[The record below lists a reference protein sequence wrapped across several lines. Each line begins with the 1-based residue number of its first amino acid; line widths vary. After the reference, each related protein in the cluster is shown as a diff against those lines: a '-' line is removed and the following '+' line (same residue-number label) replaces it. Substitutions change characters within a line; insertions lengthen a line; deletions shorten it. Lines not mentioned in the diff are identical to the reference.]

1 MPKKLDIPQE
11 NELTPEEITPP
22 QETLTKPKSKR
33 QISDAQREHLNNIRI
48 KAMQKK
54 AEMKEETLKAKL
66 AKTIE
71 KKELVKKYDE
81 HTHSRAQASEHTQE
95 KEEVKKDV
103 VKPKKEK
110 KIVYKLA
117 ESSSSSSSDDED
129 EKVVYVKKI
138 KDKSKKQ
145 IHHKQENNDIL
156 ALEGSPARRENTRVW
171 EREYRQNESLDST
184 LYKSSQEILHKR
196 AIEERVRAN
205 LIRWNNAMMPQEY

>member
-11 NELTPEEITPP
+11 NELTPEEIHEIPPP
-22 QETLTKPKSKR
+22 QAKPKR
-33 QISDAQREHLNNIRI
+33 QISDAQREHLNNIRA
-48 KAMQKK
+48 KALQKK

-81 HTHSRAQASEHTQE
+81 YEHSHSRAQASE
-95 KEEVKKDV
+95 EEVKKEV

-117 ESSSSSSSDDED
+117 DSSSSSSSE
-129 EKVVYVKKI
+129 EEEVVYVKKI
-138 KDKSKKQ
+138 KDKNKKQ
-145 IHHKQENNDIL
+145 IHYKKED
-156 ALEGSPARRENTRVW
+156 ENT
-171 EREYRQNESLDST
+171 LDST

-196 AIEERVRAN
+196 AIEERVKAN

>member
-1 MPKKLDIPQE
+1 MREDLSGPPTLAE
-11 NELTPEEITPP
+11 EELTPEETQPV
-22 QETLTKPKSKR
+22 QATLTKPKR
-33 QISDAQREHLNNIRI
+33 QISDAQREHLNNIRA
-48 KAMQKK
+48 KALEKK

-66 AKTIE
+66 AKTLE

-81 HTHSRAQASEHTQE
+81 YVE
-95 KEEVKKDV
+95 KEKEAPKPPEKKEV
-103 VKPKKEK
+103 VKSKEK

-117 ESSSSSSSDDED
+117 DSSSSSSSDDED

-145 IHHKQENNDIL
+145 IYHKQENTD
-156 ALEGSPARRENTRVW
+156 
-171 EREYRQNESLDST
+171 SLDSS

-205 LIRWNNAMMPQEY
+205 LIKWNNAMMPQEY

>member
-11 NELTPEEITPP
+11 NELTPEETPPP
-22 QETLTKPKSKR
+22 QETLTKPKRTLANASAGKR

-145 IHHKQENNDIL
+145 IHHKQENND
-156 ALEGSPARRENTRVW
+156 
-171 EREYRQNESLDST
+171 REYRQNESLDST

>member
-11 NELTPEEITPP
+11 NELTPEEIHEIPPP
-22 QETLTKPKSKR
+22 QAKPKRTLAFASAGKR

-95 KEEVKKDV
+95 KEEVKKDI

-145 IHHKQENNDIL
+145 IHYKQD
-156 ALEGSPARRENTRVW
+156 T
-171 EREYRQNESLDST
+171 NESLDST
-184 LYKSSQEILHKR
+184 LYKSSQEMLHKR

>member
-1 MPKKLDIPQE
+1 MPKKNSLDIPQE
-11 NELTPEEITPP
+11 KILMDDEEPEQIQEIPPP
-22 QETLTKPKSKR
+22 QAILTKPKKP
-33 QISDAQREHLNNIRI
+33 ISDARREHLNNIRV

-81 HTHSRAQASEHTQE
+81 HTQE
-95 KEEVKKDV
+95 KVEVKKDI

-145 IHHKQENNDIL
+145 IHHKQDNND
-156 ALEGSPARRENTRVW
+156 
-171 EREYRQNESLDST
+171 REYRQNDSLDST

>member
-1 MPKKLDIPQE
+1 MPKKNSIDIPQDKILIAE
-11 NELTPEEITPP
+11 EELTPEETQPV
-22 QETLTKPKSKR
+22 QATLTKPKR
-33 QISDAQREHLNNIRI
+33 QISDAQREHLNNIRA
-48 KAMQKK
+48 KALEKK

-81 HTHSRAQASEHTQE
+81 YTQEKE
-95 KEEVKKDV
+95 KEEVKKDI

-117 ESSSSSSSDDED
+117 DSSSSSSSDDED

-145 IHHKQENNDIL
+145 IYHKQENND
-156 ALEGSPARRENTRVW
+156 RHND
-171 EREYRQNESLDST
+171 SLDST

-196 AIEERVRAN
+196 AIEERVKAN

>member
-1 MPKKLDIPQE
+1 MPKKNSIDIPQDKILIAE
-11 NELTPEEITPP
+11 EELTPEETLP
-22 QETLTKPKSKR
+22 QVVTKPKR
-33 QISDAQREHLNNIRI
+33 QISDAQREHLNNIRA
-48 KAMQKK
+48 KALEKK

-81 HTHSRAQASEHTQE
+81 YTQEKE
-95 KEEVKKDV
+95 KEEVKKDI

-117 ESSSSSSSDDED
+117 DSSSSSSSDDED

-145 IHHKQENNDIL
+145 IYQKQENND
-156 ALEGSPARRENTRVW
+156 
-171 EREYRQNESLDST
+171 REYRHNDSLDST

-205 LIRWNNAMMPQEY
+205 LIKWNNAMMPQEY

>member
-1 MPKKLDIPQE
+1 MPKKNSIDIPQDKILME
-11 NELTPEEITPP
+11 EELTPEETQPV
-22 QETLTKPKSKR
+22 QATLTKPKR
-33 QISDAQREHLNNIRI
+33 QISDAQREHLNNIRS
-48 KAMQKK
+48 KALEKK

-81 HTHSRAQASEHTQE
+81 YAE
-95 KEEVKKDV
+95 KEKEIPAP
-103 VKPKKEK
+103 KPPEKIETPKSKKEK
-110 KIVYKLA
+110 TIVYKLA

-145 IHHKQENNDIL
+145 IYHKQENNVK
-156 ALEGSPARRENTRVW
+156 ENRH
-171 EREYRQNESLDST
+171 NDSLDST
-184 LYKSSQEILHKR
+184 LYKSSQEMLHKR

>member
-1 MPKKLDIPQE
+1 MPRNKELDIPQE
-11 NELTPEEITPP
+11 NELTPEETPP
-22 QETLTKPKSKR
+22 IKETLTKPKR
-33 QISDAQREHLNNIRI
+33 QISDAQREHLNNIRA
-48 KAMQKK
+48 KALQKK

-81 HTHSRAQASEHTQE
+81 HTQE
-95 KEEVKKDV
+95 KVEVKEDI

-145 IHHKQENNDIL
+145 IHHKQDTNNDIL
-156 ALEGSPARRENTRVW
+156 ALEGSPARRENTR
-171 EREYRQNESLDST
+171 ERESLDST

>member
-1 MPKKLDIPQE
+1 MPKKNSII
-11 NELTPEEITPP
+11 NNTPP
-22 QETLTKPKSKR
+22 QEKILIEDEENPQQPELTKPKR
-33 QISDAQREHLNNIRI
+33 QISDAQREHLNNIRS
-48 KAMQKK
+48 KALEKK
-54 AEMKEETLKAKL
+54 AQMKEETLKAKL
-66 AKTIE
+66 AQTLE

-81 HTHSRAQASEHTQE
+81 YTQE
-95 KEEVKKDV
+95 KEKEIVKQKEEV

-117 ESSSSSSSDDED
+117 DSSSSSSDDED

-145 IHHKQENNDIL
+145 IYHKQENTD
-156 ALEGSPARRENTRVW
+156 
-171 EREYRQNESLDST
+171 SLDSS

-196 AIEERVRAN
+196 AIEERVKAN